1 MMKEFLVIGQIS
13 KPHGVK
19 GEVKVFPLTDSMERF
34 KKLDYVLI
42 DDVEYKIEGCK
53 FQTDRVILKLDK
65 INSMDEAMLFKN
77 AKLKIKREQGVEL
90 SEDSYYVADLIDC
103 EVYDTEETYLGKVYD
118 VIETGSNDVYWVKK
132 DKEELLIPALG
143 SVVKDV
149 KIEESKIFILP
160 VKEWM

>member
-1 MMKEFLVIGQIS
+1 MMKEFLIIGQIS

-149 KIEESKIFILP
+149 KIEESKIIILP